1 MIEILKQHPK
11 AAEVMKNYYINLMI
25 ESAQDLP
32 DHFKEFLQEKGLE
45 MSNIAEMMET
55 APRNLFDVFDEYGI
69 PVHSTVHP
77 KMAQDHINDAL
88 QEHDIQEAAK
98 WVVRPVYAAPQ
109 AVPAEPSCPDCHAP
123 HLLYECVHCSA
134 SNYPAA
140 PVVKESDMEPHD
152 QNWIHG
158 EDV

>member
-55 APRNLFDVFDEYGI
+55 APRNLFDVFDKYDIIISITYDRNTNKFCYLVNEYQEKDQFD
-69 PVHSTVHP
+69 TR
-77 KMAQDHINDAL
+77 KEADRDAVKTAL
-88 QEHDIQEAAK
+88 TLLEAKLNALEK
-98 WVVRPVYAAPQ
+98 T
-109 AVPAEPSCPDCHAP
+109 
-123 HLLYECVHCSA
+123 
-134 SNYPAA
+134 N
-140 PVVKESDMEPHD
+140 
-152 QNWIHG
+152 
-158 EDV
+158 EDS